1 MQPGIHFTFGDHE
14 EHGLVASYTATM
26 PARLAH
32 WYLEREQFEP
42 VPGEPGLYRL
52 SEPERDGVRRTR
64 QAVHDLRSVG
74 FTVQADIR
82 LDPELSA
89 GPARPVRPNGL
100 TERRSRLAQAA
111 AGGTTQRR
119 AIPPATSAPGARPVP
134 PKPAD
139 APTVHLTATGGGRS
153 R

>member
-1 MQPGIHFTFGDHE
+1 MQPGTHFAFGDHD
-14 EHGLVASYTATM
+14 EHGFVASFTSTM
-26 PARLAH
+26 LAHLAH

-64 QAVHDLRSVG
+64 QAVHDLRSQG
-74 FTVQADIR
+74 YTVQADIR
-82 LDPELSA
+82 LDPALSA

-111 AGGTTQRR
+111 AGATTQRR
-119 AIPPATSAPGARPVP
+119 ATPPTTSAPAARPVP
-134 PKPAD
+134 PKPTN